1 MVYQEK
7 TPKSGQTGLKLL
19 KPQLRKQVIT
29 FPSDQIMSFQDAW
42 KCIPGIMSSHMYSW
56 SLSYISNGVTMLI
69 NIQLRGLKFM
79 GNAWK
84 TSKSA
89 VESSFSLWGLPFWH
103 TQLHRLPGYV
113 GSCTAFKNVGQSLNL
128 RVFGQGRPSKAHI
141 RYSKSQCV
149 YIYICTCLNI
159 HTYIYI
165 YITAGICT
173 FSVSEMYPLT
183 TQVSRG
189 FTKENL
195 VVDLPL
201 WKMME
206 FVSWDYDIPT
216 IWKKTCSKPPI
227 WNALNNNNN
236 SNNTSCYS
244 VLLSYSFLFTHIPRS
259 WTALKGPDPGTT
271 PRTIAQFSWG
281 WVYHGIGPPKKFR
294 KRSLIY
300 L

>member
-7 TPKSGQTGLKLL
+7 TPNSGQTGLKLL

-69 NIQLRGLKFM
+69 NIQLRGFKFM

-149 YIYICTCLNI
+149 CI
-159 HTYIYI
+159 YIYI
-165 YITAGICT
+165 YIYVHA
-173 FSVSEMYPLT
+173 
-183 TQVSRG
+183 
-189 FTKENL
+189 
-195 VVDLPL
+195 
-201 WKMME
+201 
-206 FVSWDYDIPT
+206 
-216 IWKKTCSKPPI
+216 
-227 WNALNNNNN
+227 
-236 SNNTSCYS
+236 
-244 VLLSYSFLFTHIPRS
+244 
-259 WTALKGPDPGTT
+259 
-271 PRTIAQFSWG
+271 
-281 WVYHGIGPPKKFR
+281 
-294 KRSLIY
+294 
-300 L
+300 